1 MPNAAN
7 RVSVRPVP
15 LSRDLTGALA
25 ADYSRRVTKAPIAP
39 PVFRFAPSPNG
50 DLHLGHAYSAI
61 FSEREARK
69 AGGRLLLRI
78 EDIDTIRCRP
88 IYAERMIEDLDWLGI
103 VFDGPVMRQS
113 EHVARHRQALAAL
126 EERGLVYPCFCS
138 RADIAAVV
146 TPMHPR
152 DPEGAPLYPGIC
164 RSLPSAER
172 QARMAAREPYALRLD
187 MTKALARVP
196 TLTFQEEGSGPAGEH
211 GCVPAAPERWG
222 DVVLARKDIRTSYH
236 LAVVLDDAWQEVTTV
251 SRGHDLFHATG
262 VHRLLQQLFDLPE
275 PLYHHHR
282 LIGDETGRKL
292 SKSAGDR
299 SLRSLR
305 RAGVTPTDIRQ
316 LLSQ

>member
-1 MPNAAN
+1 
-7 RVSVRPVP
+7 
-15 LSRDLTGALA
+15 LTGRRQ
-25 ADYSRRVTKAPIAP
+25 ADYSRRVTEAAARP

-50 DLHLGHAYSAI
+50 ELHLGHAYSAM
-61 FSEREARK
+61 FSERQARK

-88 IYAERMIEDLDWLGI
+88 IYGERMIEDLAWLGI
-103 VFDGPVMRQS
+103 AFDGPVLRQS

-138 RADIAAVV
+138 RADIAAAV
-146 TPMHPR
+146 TLSHPR
-152 DPEGAPLYPGIC
+152 DPEGTPLYPGTC
-164 RSLPSAER
+164 RSLTMPDR
-172 QARMAAREPYALRLD
+172 QVRMAAREPYALRLD
-187 MTKALARVP
+187 VARALAMGP
-196 TLTFQEEGSGPAGEH
+196 TLTFWEEGTGPSGEH
-211 GCVPAAPERWG
+211 GRVPAAPERWG

-251 SRGHDLFHATG
+251 TRGHDLFHATG
-262 VHRLLQQLFDLPE
+262 VHRLLQRLFDLPE

-305 RAGVTPTDIRQ
+305 QAGVTPDDIRQ

>member
-1 MPNAAN
+1 
-7 RVSVRPVP
+7 
-15 LSRDLTGALA
+15 LTGALE
-25 ADYSRRVTKAPIAP
+25 ADYSRRVTKAPFTP

-50 DLHLGHAYSAI
+50 DLHLGHAYSAM

-88 IYAERMIEDLDWLGI
+88 IYAERMIDDLVWLG
-103 VFDGPVMRQS
+103 VAFDGPVMRQS
-113 EHVARHRQALAAL
+113 EHVARHRQALAGL

-138 RADIAAVV
+138 RADISAAVM
-146 TPMHPR
+146 PMHPR
-152 DPEGAPLYPGIC
+152 DPEGAPLYPGTC
-164 RSLPSAER
+164 RSLPSTER
-172 QARMAAREPYALRLD
+172 QARMAARQPYALRLD
-187 MTKALARVP
+187 MMMALAKVP
-196 TLTFQEEGSGPAGEH
+196 TLTFWEEGSGPAGEH
-211 GCVPAAPERWG
+211 GRVPAAPERWG

-282 LIGDETGRKL
+282 LIGDDTGRKL

-305 RAGVTPTDIRQ
+305 EAGVTPAEIRE
-316 LLSQ
+316 LLAPQ